1 MGKRNRCDRFEKMGE
16 DDDGEIMGRF
26 IGLEIRG
33 GKEWMEK
40 RSRYHSPIHLFSV
53 GIRNGVS
60 LKFIPKNCTPFTFPG
75 LFTYKKFKL
84 CTILHRKT
92 QLTDNVHGPRPDQV
106 RLVPHEYD
114 GLVVGRVGP
123 PEVLQ
128 RLLRLA
134 EGVGRDHGEDQDQGV
149 GGVGGEGVLGLLK
162 KTRKGYFH

>member
-1 MGKRNRCDRFEKMGE
+1 MDGKAEQIPFLNS
-16 DDDGEIMGRF
+16 F
-26 IGLEIRG
+26 IFSRHPEWGSLEIHS
-33 GKEWMEK
+33 KKLHSFHIPWLVYEK
-40 RSRYHSPIHLFSV
+40 KL
-53 GIRNGVS
+53 
-60 LKFIPKNCTPFTFPG
+60 
-75 LFTYKKFKL
+75 KL
-84 CTILHRKT
+84 CTVLHRET

-134 EGVGRDHGEDQDQGV
+134 EGVGRDHGEDQDKGV